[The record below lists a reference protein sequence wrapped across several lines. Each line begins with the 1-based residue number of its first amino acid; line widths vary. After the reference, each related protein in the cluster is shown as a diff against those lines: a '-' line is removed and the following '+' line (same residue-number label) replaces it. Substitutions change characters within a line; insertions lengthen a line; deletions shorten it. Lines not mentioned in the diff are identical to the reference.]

1 MVDLGPGVAIPLIV
15 LALGLLRLGKG
26 PVGAALA
33 DRIRK
38 RPVEHDAEL
47 LGEIDQLKTRL
58 AEVEERL
65 DFAERLLARKE
76 TNDQLPGGVHR

>member
-1 MVDLGPGVAIPLIV
+1 M
-15 LALGLLRLGKG
+15 
-26 PVGAALA
+26 GAAIAERL
-33 DRIRK
+33 RR
-38 RPVEHDAEL
+38 RPVDHDPEL
-47 LGEIDQLKTRL
+47 LGDIDQLKTRL